1 MPERLFSCSM
11 PPQGTDWNYDKKT
24 FRAPESFFSRGLN
37 APLIFYFFT
46 RCTCFE
52 SNFCPPRFLNLIN
65 SPRLNC
71 KDSPRTS
78 SALALNYADI
88 FTIHGSYGLWL
99 VSFYRDWMGLPSE
112 CYVKLRA
119 GLAKTVAW
127 RSRLGPTDS
136 KRCGLEPQHVLV
148 RSFPLAFYNMEPRSD
163 KPLSNW
169 GVSCHLANL
178 SPSKFGVTP
187 CQFAAP
193 GPQ

>member
-1 MPERLFSCSM
+1 MRAVGQSEIIRRQQDL
-11 PPQGTDWNYDKKT
+11 PQAWPAWYLTGAWCLMSAYITITHRIHVCYMVT
-24 FRAPESFFSRGLN
+24 FTINIPQMLAYIYHTWILWVMVGQFLPGLN
-37 APLIFYFFT
+37 G
-46 RCTCFE
+46 
-52 SNFCPPRFLNLIN
+52 
-65 SPRLNC
+65 
-71 KDSPRTS
+71 TS
-78 SALALNYADI
+78 IRVLCQ
-88 FTIHGSYGLWL
+88 T
-99 VSFYRDWMGLPSE
+99 PS
-112 CYVKLRA
+112 RA
-119 GLAKTVAW
+119 RILAKTVAW